1 MIAKALAVSLL
12 WLGLATAAAAQAGP
26 PSVARDTSNP
36 YNSPTRSINPNS
48 RQGTVPSSPAIR
60 AVPTQQANP
69 RPPTLENRGIGNGE
83 NIRQRPVTPPK
94 PPSQTPR
101 LNPERSD

>member
-1 MIAKALAVSLL
+1 MISRALAGSLL
-12 WLGLATAAAAQAGP
+12 WLGLMSTAGAQPGLP
-26 PSVARDTSNP
+26 LLARDTSNP

-60 AVPTQQANP
+60 AVPRQQANP

-94 PPSQTPR
+94 APSLSPKK
-101 LNPERSD
+101 E